1 MMVLVYVKPPF
12 NTYFHVDLWKSGLFF
27 ESTFTFSFFAKL
39 EEEHSREDT
48 EKIPRI

>member
-12 NTYFHVDLWKSGLFF
+12 NTYFYVDLWNSGLF
-27 ESTFTFSFFAKL
+27 ESTFIFSFFAKL
-39 EEEHSREDT
+39 EEVHSREDT